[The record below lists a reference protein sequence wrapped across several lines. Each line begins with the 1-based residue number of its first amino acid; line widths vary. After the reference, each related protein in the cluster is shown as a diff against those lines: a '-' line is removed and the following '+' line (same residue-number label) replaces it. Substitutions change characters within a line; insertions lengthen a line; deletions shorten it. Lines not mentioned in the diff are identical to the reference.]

1 MKLTHG
7 EIAGLCRRLALLL
20 HAGIGVADGMFLLAE
35 EENEEM
41 KALLLSIG
49 EALDAGKPLS
59 EAMVQSGA
67 FSGSVT
73 GMVQMGEQSG
83 RMEDVLTALAAFYE
97 QRSRSSSQI
106 RQALT
111 YPAVLL
117 ALMLVVIG
125 VLLIKV
131 LPVFDQV
138 YASLGSGLTGVAA
151 GLLHAGQLLEA
162 ALPVLF
168 ALLVTAVAAVL
179 LYAYCAP
186 VRRKADAWYAARFG
200 DRGIA
205 RKFNNANFA
214 RALAMGLSSALPLE
228 DAVELSGKLLE
239 DTPEA
244 SARCRRCSEALRSG
258 MALQK
263 AMQEAGF
270 LPPAESRMLAVGLR
284 QGGSDLVMADIADRL
299 LTDAQESLERT
310 IAKAEPA
317 MVLAASVLVGLILLA
332 VMLPLM
338 NIMAAIG

>member
-20 HAGIGVADGMFLLAE
+20 HAGIGTADGMFLLAE

-41 KALLLSIG
+41 KALLFSLG
-49 EALDAGKPLS
+49 EALDAGEPLS
-59 EAMVQSGA
+59 EAMAQSGA
-67 FSGSVT
+67 FSGCVT
-73 GMVQMGEQSG
+73 GMVQMGEESG

-97 QRSRSSSQI
+97 QRSRTSGQI

-131 LPVFDQV
+131 LPVFDEV

-168 ALLVTAVAAVL
+168 ALLVAAVAAVL
-179 LYAYCAP
+179 LYAYCHP
-186 VRRKADAWYAARFG
+186 VRKKVDAWYAACFG

-214 RALAMGLSSALPLE
+214 RALAMGLGSALPLE

-244 SARCRRCSEALRSG
+244 STRCRRCSEALRSG

-284 QGGSDLVMADIADRL
+284 QGGSELVMADIADRL
-299 LTDAQESLERT
+299 LEDAQESLERAV
-310 IAKAEPA
+310 AKAEPV
-317 MVLAASVLVGLILLA
+317 MVLAASVLVGLILLS

>member
-20 HAGIGVADGMFLLAE
+20 HAGIGAADGMFLLAE

-41 KALLLSIG
+41 KALLLSLG
-49 EALDAGKPLS
+49 EALDAGKPLP

-97 QRSRSSSQI
+97 QRSRSSQI

-299 LTDAQESLERT
+299 LEDAQESLERT

>member
-1 MKLTHG
+1 MKLTHS

-20 HAGIGVADGMFLLAE
+20 HAGIGIADGVFLLAE
-35 EENEEM
+35 EESMEM
-41 KALLLSIG
+41 KTLLLSLG
-49 EALDAGKPLS
+49 AELDTGKPLS
-59 EAMVQSGA
+59 EAMAQSVVFPGC
-67 FSGSVT
+67 VT
-73 GMVQMGEQSG
+73 GMVRMGEQAG
-83 RMEDVLTALAAFYE
+83 RMEAVLNALAAFYE

-131 LPVFDQV
+131 LPVFDEV

-151 GLLHAGQLLEA
+151 GLLPAGQLLEA

-168 ALLVTAVAAVL
+168 ALLVAAVAAVL
-179 LYAYCAP
+179 VYVYCTP
-186 VRRKADAWYAARFG
+186 VREKADAWYAARFG

-214 RALAMGLSSALPLE
+214 RALAMGLGSALPLE
-228 DAVELSGKLLE
+228 DAVEQAGKLLE
-239 DTPEA
+239 DIPQA
-244 SARCRRCSEALRSG
+244 AARCRRCSEALRSG
-258 MALQK
+258 AALQK

-299 LTDAQESLERT
+299 LEDAQESLERT
-310 IAKAEPA
+310 VAKAEPA
-317 MVLAASVLVGLILLA
+317 MVLAASVLVGLILLS